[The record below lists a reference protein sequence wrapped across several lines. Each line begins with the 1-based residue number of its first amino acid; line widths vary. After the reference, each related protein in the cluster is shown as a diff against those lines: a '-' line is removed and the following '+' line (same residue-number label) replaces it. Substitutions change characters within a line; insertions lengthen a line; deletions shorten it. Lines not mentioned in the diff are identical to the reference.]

1 MAQVILNIKDNKLSF
16 FFEFIK
22 NFRFIKVE
30 KTIITDE
37 PSKEEVIENIKRGLK
52 DLTYIEQGKSKS
64 RSAKDLLN
72 EL

>member
-1 MAQVILNIKDNKLSF
+1 MAQVILN
-16 FFEFIK
+16 IK

-52 DLTYIEQGKSKS
+52 DLTNIEQGKCRS
-64 RSAKDLLN
+64 RSAKDFLN